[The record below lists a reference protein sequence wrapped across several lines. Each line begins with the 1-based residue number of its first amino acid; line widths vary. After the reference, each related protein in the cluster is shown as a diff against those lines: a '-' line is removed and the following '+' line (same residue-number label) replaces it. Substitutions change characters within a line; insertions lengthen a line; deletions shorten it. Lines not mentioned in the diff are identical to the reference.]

1 VIDRINN
8 KQAKALWRLHAA
20 WICAVGFFITVIT
33 FYPGFMSPDSLAQY
47 QQSLTF
53 EFSDWHP
60 PTFAFVWAIFNS
72 IYPSPQWMLF
82 IQVGG
87 YWLILYLLMTS
98 NDSIIYGLLLPTLL
112 FISPMMVGLIGVI
125 WKDVHLA
132 VAWGLA
138 FTIVYYF
145 VVRSTP
151 IPWFAL
157 IASLALFI
165 YGSLIRHNA
174 FVATAPFLIYL
185 LVGRPY
191 LRTIPRTMFAY
202 VAIAIVTFASLSLST
217 EFLYHAKRTNV
228 FLTLPVFDWAGIT
241 VHSGANQFPIQFNA
255 GELEKIND
263 CYATLKA
270 DPFIWGDCKFVYE
283 SLANRTSRSDAYKS
297 WIGAIARH
305 PVAYFIHRLKSF
317 GTNLCVYRCPWIP
330 EYVSTGTYPNEFGL
344 ETKRHAL
351 YDMLIGYVAAFENTG
366 LYHPVS
372 WLVGSVVVTG
382 IAFRIG
388 HPIAQTMGI
397 ASILYLLSLLPFGV
411 SPSYRYAYPSVVLT
425 VISFIMLLQ
434 SLSLRAP
441 QKSAEEAAH

>member
-1 VIDRINN
+1 
-8 KQAKALWRLHAA
+8 
-20 WICAVGFFITVIT
+20 
-33 FYPGFMSPDSLAQY
+33 
-47 QQSLTF
+47 
-53 EFSDWHP
+53 
-60 PTFAFVWAIFNS
+60 
-72 IYPSPQWMLF
+72 MLF

-98 NDSIIYGLLLPTLL
+98 NDSFIYGLSLPILL
-112 FISPMMVGLIGVI
+112 FISPMMIGLIGVI

-145 VVRSTP
+145 VVRSIP

-157 IASLALFI
+157 IPSLVLLI

-174 FVATAPFLIYL
+174 FVATAPFVIYL

-191 LRTIPRTMFAY
+191 LRTVTRTIFAY

-241 VHSGANQFPIQFNA
+241 VHSGTNQFPIEFNA
-255 GELEKIND
+255 GELEKISD
-263 CYATLKA
+263 CYTTLKA
-270 DPFIWGDCKFVYE
+270 DLFIWGDCKFVYE
-283 SLANRTSRSDAYKS
+283 SLANRMSRSDAYKA

-305 PVAYFIHRLKSF
+305 PVAYVIHRLKSF
-317 GTNLCVYRCPWIP
+317 AANLCVYRCPSVP
-330 EYVSTGTYPNEFGL
+330 EYVSDGIYPNEFGL
-344 ETKRHAL
+344 EIRRHAL
-351 YDMLIGYVAAFENTG
+351 YHMLMGYVAAFANTG

-372 WLVGSVVVTG
+372 WLVASVAVTG
-382 IAFRIG
+382 VAFRIG

-397 ASILYLLSLLPFGV
+397 ASILYLFSLLPFGV

-425 VISFIMLLQ
+425 VISSIMLLQ
-434 SLSLRAP
+434 SLSLRAL
-441 QKSAEEAAH
+441 QNSAEKAAP